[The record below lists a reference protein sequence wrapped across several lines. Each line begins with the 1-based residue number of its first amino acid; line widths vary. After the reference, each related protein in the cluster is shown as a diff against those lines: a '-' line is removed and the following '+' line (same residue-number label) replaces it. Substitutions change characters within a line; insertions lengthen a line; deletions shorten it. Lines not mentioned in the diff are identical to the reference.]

1 MLKLL
6 VLLVLIAVAIWLLA
20 RVIIRRGILDPRD
33 DGPPHG
39 PDDDPDFLRTL
50 DRRRRSGDD

>member
-6 VLLVLIAVAIWLLA
+6 VLLLLIAVAIWLVA
-20 RVIIRRGILDPRD
+20 RVIIRRGILDPHDEER
-33 DGPPHG
+33 PFG

-50 DRRRRSGDD
+50 QRRPRSGDD